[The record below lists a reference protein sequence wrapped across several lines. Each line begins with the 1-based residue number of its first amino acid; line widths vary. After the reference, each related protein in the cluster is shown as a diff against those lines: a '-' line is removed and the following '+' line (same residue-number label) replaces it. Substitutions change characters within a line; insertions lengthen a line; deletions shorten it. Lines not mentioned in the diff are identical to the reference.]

1 MIVMGGENFDDYIKV
16 KNLKIEGDEPH
27 LIRLRTN
34 DHTVAH
40 IEILPSVAGGYM
52 NLKVYSVSSEDDRTL
67 IKWVAGIPLEDE

>member
-40 IEILPSVAGGYM
+40 IEILPSVEGGYM
-52 NLKVYSVSSEDDRTL
+52 NLKVYSVSSDDDRTL
-67 IKWVAGIPLEDE
+67 IKWVAGIPMEDE